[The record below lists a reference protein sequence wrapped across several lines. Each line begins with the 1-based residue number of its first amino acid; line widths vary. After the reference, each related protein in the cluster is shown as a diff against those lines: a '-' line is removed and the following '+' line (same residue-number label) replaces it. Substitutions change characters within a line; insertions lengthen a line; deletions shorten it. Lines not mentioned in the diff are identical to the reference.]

1 MKSEERAQ
9 SALNKEK
16 QRDLFMSMLDE
27 NKTYLGLNSLSKYY
41 LISKKLASR
50 DYKKFMAVDE

>member
-1 MKSEERAQ
+1 
-9 SALNKEK
+9 
-16 QRDLFMSMLDE
+16 MSMLDE
-27 NKTYLGLNSLSKYY
+27 NKEFLGLNSLSKYY

>member
-1 MKSEERAQ
+1 
-9 SALNKEK
+9 
-16 QRDLFMSMLDE
+16 MSMLDE
-27 NKTYLGLNSLSKYY
+27 NKQFLALNSLSKYY

>member
-1 MKSEERAQ
+1 VKSEERAQ